1 MGCRFSKQ
9 QRAPGPGRH
18 NWFEPSTQGMH
29 AADSRLSPR
38 IFHAADIEPTICEP
52 RACQKPVSQHCAW
65 RQIPH
70 TSILGCFGIRSAPP
84 HTSYRRLRG
93 VYHVLAVISAAVARI
108 YTRGLI
114 VIAGAYAT
122 TTCDFS
128 PRFEEDAGRTRVNH
142 RFEHASWAQTDG
154 TSPLEHGHVSVAC
167 LKTSCRLPIRICTV
181 LREMATRSKSARI
194 TGTSYRLEPRSGA
207 TDRYQVPLELWPKFC
222 GSPSAV
228 PTIIRI

>member
-1 MGCRFSKQ
+1 M
-9 QRAPGPGRH
+9 
-18 NWFEPSTQGMH
+18 
-29 AADSRLSPR
+29 
-38 IFHAADIEPTICEP
+38 
-52 RACQKPVSQHCAW
+52 
-65 RQIPH
+65 
-70 TSILGCFGIRSAPP
+70 
-84 HTSYRRLRG
+84 
-93 VYHVLAVISAAVARI
+93 LAVISAALARI
-108 YTRGLI
+108 CARGLI
-114 VIAGAYAT
+114 VITGLMRPQRAN
-122 TTCDFS
+122 FS

-142 RFEHASWAQTDG
+142 RFEHTSWAQTDG

-228 PTIIRI
+228 LTIIRIFLKRNLRFGTELVVPVAT

>member
-1 MGCRFSKQ
+1 M
-9 QRAPGPGRH
+9 
-18 NWFEPSTQGMH
+18 
-29 AADSRLSPR
+29 
-38 IFHAADIEPTICEP
+38 
-52 RACQKPVSQHCAW
+52 
-65 RQIPH
+65 
-70 TSILGCFGIRSAPP
+70 
-84 HTSYRRLRG
+84 
-93 VYHVLAVISAAVARI
+93 LAVISAAVARI
-108 YTRGLI
+108 CTRGLI

-167 LKTSCRLPIRICTV
+167 LKTSCRLPIRICPV

-194 TGTSYRLEPRSGA
+194 TGTACRLEPTSGG
-207 TDRYQVPLELWPKFC
+207 TDRHQVPLELWPKFC

-228 PTIIRI
+228 PTIIRILKKRNLRYGPELVSPTCPGVGWIS